1 MASPAPIRVLI
12 VDDHALLRDGLAGY
26 VGRQDD
32 MVVAGEAR
40 DGREAID
47 LHRALRPDVTLLDLQ
62 MPVLGGLE
70 ALAGIRAE
78 TPQARVVVLTT
89 FDGDVQALRAL
100 KLGAQGYLLKSG
112 LHEHLGD
119 AIRTVHAG
127 GRHLQ
132 PEVAA
137 AVAIASAGDRV
148 TDREAE
154 VLRLAAEGNANKQ
167 IAYLLGVGEETVK
180 SHMRSLLEKLGARD
194 RSHAITI
201 ALRRGILEL

>member
-32 MVVAGEAR
+32 MVVVGEAR

-137 AVAIASAGDRV
+137 AVAIAAAGDRV

>member
-137 AVAIASAGDRV
+137 AVAIAAAGDRV

>member
-1 MASPAPIRVLI
+1 MAPPAPIRVLI
-12 VDDHALLRDGLAGY
+12 VDDHVLLRDGLAGY
-26 VGRQDD
+26 VGRQAD
-32 MVVAGEAR
+32 MVVVGEAR
-40 DGREAID
+40 DGREAIER
-47 LHRALRPDVTLLDLQ
+47 HRALRPDVTLLDLQ

-89 FDGDVQALRAL
+89 FDGDVQAFRAL
-100 KLGAQGYLLKSG
+100 KLGAQGYLLKSA
-112 LHEHLGD
+112 LHEQLGN

-137 AVAIASAGDRV
+137 AVAIAAAGDRV
-148 TDREAE
+148 TEREAE

-180 SHMRSLLEKLGARD
+180 SHMRNLLEKLGARD